1 MTSKVRYTIK
11 KAVISD
17 KIYFRKEDLV
27 DIDIDTLRYVLFTYS
42 LSDGFYS
49 TIYYDEATELYS
61 VPSGSWY
68 KLNILELED
77 NRYITEGQDWVFN
90 GLLRPNQQESVD
102 KLLQAGKLY
111 SGLIQAGCG
120 WGKTFAGTYIIGTYK
135 KPTLVVCHTKLLAEQ
150 WYKELKKLISGTD
163 IGFIGDGRES
173 IKPITVGIYKSL
185 ITRLDK
191 LQNTFE
197 VMFVDEAHL
206 CPAETFSKVVNGINA
221 KVKIALSAT
230 PWRKDGLHVILP
242 DYFGPNRVIAT
253 DVGKLMPSV
262 DIVKTTIPFRIINP
276 NRDWTKQLTKL
287 GGNTAYLNLIADHAI
302 GKIASGRCLLILSE
316 RIDMLEQLKTL
327 IPRSILLVG
336 ATKNRDEILNNAGIK
351 YDAILTTKIFDEGI
365 SCHRLDTIYLTCP
378 NNNAAKLEQ
387 RIGRIQREHPDKKDP
402 LIIDFWLSGHI
413 VQAQQRN
420 RLEWYTKN
428 NFPILNEQPL
438 IK

>member
-1 MTSKVRYTIK
+1 MNSKVKYTIR
-11 KAVISD
+11 KATISD
-17 KIYFRKEDLV
+17 KIYFHKSDLV
-27 DIDIDTLRYVLFTYS
+27 DIDLHTLRYVLFTYN
-42 LSDGFYS
+42 LIDKFYS
-49 TIYYDEATELYS
+49 TIEYDEDTGMCS
-61 VPSGSWY
+61 VPSGSWH

-77 NRYITEGQDWVFN
+77 NRFIAEPQDWIFN
-90 GLLRPNQQESVD
+90 GALRENQQESVD
-102 KLLQAGKLY
+102 KLLHGDKLY
-111 SGLIQAGCG
+111 SGLMQAGCG

-135 KPTLVVCHTKLLAEQ
+135 KPTIIVCHTKLLAEQ
-150 WYKELKKLISGTD
+150 WHKELKKLISGTD

-185 ITRLDK
+185 IKRLDK
-191 LQNTFE
+191 LQNMFE

-242 DYFGPNRVIAT
+242 DYFGPNRVIAR
-253 DVGKLMPSV
+253 DVGKLIPSV
-262 DIVKTTIPFRIINP
+262 DIVKTTIPFHIINP

-287 GGNTAYLNLIADHAI
+287 GGNTAYLNLIANHAI
-302 GKIASGRCLLILSE
+302 SKIASGRCLLILSE

-327 IPRSILLVG
+327 IPKSILLVG
-336 ATKNRDEILNNAGIK
+336 ATKNRDDILNNAGTK

-365 SCHRLDTIYLTCP
+365 SCHRLDTIYFTCP

-387 RIGRIQREHPDKKDP
+387 RIGRIQREHVDKKSP
-402 LIIDFWLSGHI
+402 LIVDFWLTGAI

-420 RLEWYTKN
+420 RLEWYIKN
-428 NFPILNEQPL
+428 NFPMLND
-438 IK
+438 

>member
-1 MTSKVRYTIK
+1 MNSKVKYTIR
-11 KAVISD
+11 KATISD
-17 KIYFRKEDLV
+17 KIYFHKSDLV
-27 DIDIDTLRYVLFTYS
+27 DIDLHTLRYVLFTYN
-42 LSDGFYS
+42 LIDKFYS
-49 TIYYDEATELYS
+49 TIEYDEDTGMCS
-61 VPSGSWY
+61 VPSGSWH

-77 NRYITEGQDWVFN
+77 NRFIAEPQDWIFN
-90 GLLRPNQQESVD
+90 GALRENQQESVD
-102 KLLQAGKLY
+102 KLLHGDKLY
-111 SGLIQAGCG
+111 SGLMQAGCG

-135 KPTLVVCHTKLLAEQ
+135 KPTIIVCHTKLLAEQ
-150 WYKELKKLISGTD
+150 WHKELKKLISGTD

-185 ITRLDK
+185 IKRLDK
-191 LQNTFE
+191 LQNMFE

-242 DYFGPNRVIAT
+242 DYFGPNRVIAR
-253 DVGKLMPSV
+253 DVGKLIPSV
-262 DIVKTTIPFRIINP
+262 DIVKTTIPFHIINP

-287 GGNTAYLNLIADHAI
+287 GGNTAYLNLIANHAI
-302 GKIASGRCLLILSE
+302 SKIASGRCLLILSE

-327 IPRSILLVG
+327 IPKSILLVG
-336 ATKNRDEILNNAGIK
+336 ATKNRDDILNNAGTK

-365 SCHRLDTIYLTCP
+365 SCHRLDTIYFTCP

-387 RIGRIQREHPDKKDP
+387 RIGRIQREHIDKKSP
-402 LIIDFWLSGHI
+402 LIVDFWLTGAI

-420 RLEWYTKN
+420 RLEWYIKN
-428 NFPILNEQPL
+428 NFPMLND
-438 IK
+438 

>member
-1 MTSKVRYTIK
+1 MTSKVRYTVK

-49 TIYYDEATELYS
+49 TIYYDEETELYS
-61 VPSGSWY
+61 VPSGSWH

-77 NRYITEGQDWVFN
+77 NRYTTESQDWTFN

-102 KLLQAGKLY
+102 KLLLTNKLY

-163 IGFIGDGRES
+163 IGFIGDGREN

-191 LQNTFE
+191 LQDTFE

-253 DVGKLMPSV
+253 DVGKLIPSV

-276 NRDWTKQLTKL
+276 SRDWTKQLTKL
-287 GGNTAYLNLIADHAI
+287 GGNTAYLNIIASHAI

-327 IPRSILLVG
+327 IPKSILLVG
-336 ATKNRDEILNNAGIK
+336 ATKNRDDILNNAGTK

-402 LIIDFWLSGHI
+402 LIVDFWLSGHI

-428 NFPILNEQPL
+428 NFPILNE
-438 IK
+438 

>member
-1 MTSKVRYTIK
+1 
-11 KAVISD
+11 
-17 KIYFRKEDLV
+17 
-27 DIDIDTLRYVLFTYS
+27 
-42 LSDGFYS
+42 
-49 TIYYDEATELYS
+49 
-61 VPSGSWY
+61 
-68 KLNILELED
+68 
-77 NRYITEGQDWVFN
+77 
-90 GLLRPNQQESVD
+90 
-102 KLLQAGKLY
+102 
-111 SGLIQAGCG
+111 
-120 WGKTFAGTYIIGTYK
+120 
-135 KPTLVVCHTKLLAEQ
+135 
-150 WYKELKKLISGTD
+150 
-163 IGFIGDGRES
+163 
-173 IKPITVGIYKSL
+173 
-185 ITRLDK
+185 
-191 LQNTFE
+191 
-197 VMFVDEAHL
+197 MFVDEAHL

-253 DVGKLMPSV
+253 DVGKLIPSV

-276 NRDWTKQLTKL
+276 SRDWTKQLTKL
-287 GGNTAYLNLIADHAI
+287 GGNTAYLNIIASHAI
-302 GKIASGRCLLILSE
+302 NKIASGRCLLILSE

-336 ATKNRDEILNNAGIK
+336 ATKNRDDILNNAGTK

-402 LIIDFWLSGHI
+402 LIVDFWLSGHI

-428 NFPILNEQPL
+428 NFPILNE
-438 IK
+438 